1 MRRLRPLIVL
11 PLLLL
16 SLCALFPAASSAA
29 EKQSRADRKAQKE
42 AIQKLPEK
50 YRQWLKVVDLLITDE
65 ELKTFLALDKDY
77 QRDAFI
83 QRFWDARNP
92 YKSSARNQFQEQWEA
107 RVEQA
112 IAEFGDDL
120 NDERTRVL
128 LLNGPPNARIES
140 HCSNVIWPVEVW
152 FYAHAERIRSEF
164 IVVFYRRW
172 GAGPYR
178 LWSGIDGLAALFSG
192 GAGDSGERSL
202 STIANSCRNGDQIA
216 GGIGWVL
223 NQGMGYDML
232 QQRMTAKAEQRT
244 GEWVTS
250 FSSYSTDVA
259 PGTKLLPAKLALE
272 YPGRWQGRT
281 AVEGVITVPASG
293 AGQSALGGAHT
304 YNLILNG
311 EVLQSGKLF
320 ENFRYKFDF
329 PAAAAPTPADSLPVV
344 FQRYL
349 RPGDYLLVV
358 RLEDLNSGKVFRD
371 ERTISVPSSDKA
383 APAPLAADAD
393 EASAQLLAE
402 ANAAIANG
410 ETTLRLIRPFGELQA
425 GMQRFDTLTTGKDI
439 DKVTF
444 ALDGKPVLT
453 KRKPPF
459 SVELDL
465 GNLPR
470 PRTLAAKAYSATGA
484 ELASDELVVN
494 SAPNRFQVKLVEP
507 KRGKRYGTSLLA
519 KAEPQAPDGGTVERV
534 EFFLNETRVATL
546 YQPPWE
552 QPIVLPK
559 AEALGYVRAVAY
571 LPDGSS
577 TESLVF
583 VNAPDDMTE
592 VSINFVELYTSV
604 LDRQKRPVGG
614 LEKKDFTVTEDGA
627 RQEISR
633 FEKVDNLSIHAAV
646 ALDVSASM
654 EKSLDKA
661 RQAALEFFQRI
672 IRPKDRAS
680 VITFNDHPNLTV
692 KFTNDVPT
700 LAGGLAGLKAERGTA
715 LYDSVIFTLYYFTG
729 IKGQRA
735 LVLISDGK
743 DEGSRFTWEDA
754 LDYAR
759 RAGVTIYSIGL
770 GDDVDKRKLSRLAE
784 ETGGRAFFLKNVDEL
799 AGIYASVEQELRSQ
813 YLIGYQS
820 TNTSGGNNFRSVEL
834 KVGKPGLE
842 AKTIRGYYP

>member
-1 MRRLRPLIVL
+1 MRRLRPLLVL
-11 PLLLL
+11 PLLLFSL
-16 SLCALFPAASSAA
+16 SALLPATAGAA
-29 EKQSRADRKAQKE
+29 TEKLSRAERKAQKE
-42 AIQKLPEK
+42 AIEKLPEK
-50 YRQWLKVVDLLITDE
+50 YRTWLKVVDLLITDD

-83 QRFWDARNP
+83 KRFWDARNP
-92 YKSSARNQFQEQWEA
+92 YKTSARNQFQEQWEA

-112 IAEFGDDL
+112 LALFGNLD
-120 NDERTRVL
+120 DERTRML
-128 LLNGPPNARIES
+128 LLNGPPNGRVES
-140 HCSNVIWPVEVW
+140 HCSSVIWPVEVW
-152 FYAHAERIRSEF
+152 FYQHAESVRSELV
-164 IVVFYRRW
+164 VVFYRRW
-172 GAGPYR
+172 GVGYYR
-178 LWSGIDGLAALFSG
+178 VWSPVDGIAALFSE
-192 GAGDSGERSL
+192 GAGDNGQRNVQV
-202 STIANSCRNGDQIA
+202 IANGCRDGDQIA
-216 GGIGWVL
+216 GAISWVV
-223 NQGMGYDML
+223 NQGMGYEIL
-232 QQRMTAKAEQRT
+232 AARMMSKPEAHA

-250 FSSYSTDVA
+250 FNSYSTDIA
-259 PGTKLLPAKLALE
+259 PNAKPLPAKLGLE

-281 AVEGVITVPASG
+281 AVEGVVTVPASG
-293 AGQSALGGAHT
+293 AGQSDLGGTHSF
-304 YNLILNG
+304 NFVLNG
-311 EVLQSGKLF
+311 EVLQNGTLF

-329 PAAAAPTPADSLPVV
+329 PAGVTTPVDSLPII

-358 RLEDLNSGKVFRD
+358 KVEDLNSGKVFRE
-371 ERTISVPSSDKA
+371 ERNISVPASDKA
-383 APAPLAADAD
+383 APAPLATDTD
-393 EASAQLLAE
+393 ETSARLLAE

-410 ETTLRLIRPFGELQA
+410 ETTLKLVRPFGELQT

-439 DKVTF
+439 EKVTF

-453 KRKPPF
+453 KKKPPF

-470 PRTLAAKAYSATGA
+470 PRNLAAKAYSAAGT
-484 ELASDELVVN
+484 EVASDEMMIN
-494 SAPNRFQVKLVEP
+494 AAPNRFQIRLVEP
-507 KRGKRYGTSLLA
+507 QRGKHYGNSLLA
-519 KAEPQAPDGGTVERV
+519 KAEAQAPDGGAVQRV

-546 YQPPWE
+546 FQPPWE

-571 LPDGSS
+571 LTDGSS
-577 TESLVF
+577 TENLVF
-583 VNAPDDMTE
+583 VNAPEDMAE
-592 VSINFVELYTSV
+592 VNINFVELYTSV
-604 LDRQKRPVGG
+604 LDKQKRPVDN
-614 LEKKDFTVTEDGA
+614 LTQKDFSVMEDGTK
-627 RQEISR
+627 QEISR
-633 FEKVDNLSIHAAV
+633 FDRVTNLSIHAAV
-646 ALDVSASM
+646 ALDISASM

-661 RQAALEFFQRI
+661 RQAALEFFQRTI
-672 IRPKDRAS
+672 QPKDRAA

-729 IKGQRA
+729 VKGQRA

-770 GDDVDKRKLSRLAE
+770 GDDVDKRKLSHLAE
-784 ETGGRAFFLKNVDEL
+784 ETGGRAFFLKSVDEL

-813 YLIGYQS
+813 YLIAYQS
-820 TNTSGGNNFRSVEL
+820 TNTSGGNTFRSVEL

>member
-1 MRRLRPLIVL
+1 MYRLRSLIVL
-11 PLLLL
+11 PLLLI
-16 SLCALFPAASSAA
+16 SLCALIPATAHAA
-29 EKQSRADRKAQKE
+29 EKITRAERKAQQE

-50 YRQWLKVVDLLITDE
+50 YRQWLKVVDLLISPQ

-83 QRFWDARNP
+83 RQFWDARNP
-92 YKSSARNQFQEQWEA
+92 YKGGGRNAFQEQWEA
-107 RVEQA
+107 KVELA
-112 IAEFGDDL
+112 LELFGNLD
-120 NDERTRVL
+120 DERSRIL
-128 LLNGPPNARIES
+128 LLNGTPNGRIES
-140 HCSNVIWPVEVW
+140 HCSNIIWPVEVW
-152 FYAHAERIRSEF
+152 YYAHAERIGSEF
-164 IVVFYRRW
+164 IVVFYRHW
-172 GAGPYR
+172 GAGPFR
-178 LWSGIDGLAALFSG
+178 VWNPNEGLGALFSE
-192 GAGDSGERSL
+192 GAGSSGEHSL
-202 STIANSCRNGDQIA
+202 SAIANGCRNGDQLA
-216 GGIGWVL
+216 GGINYVL
-223 NQGMGYDML
+223 GQGMGYDIL
-232 QQRMTAKAEQRT
+232 QARISSKPEDQK

-250 FSSYSTDVA
+250 FSSYSTDID
-259 PGTKLLPAKLALE
+259 PGAKLLPAKLSLD

-281 AVEGVITVPASG
+281 AVEGVITVPVSG
-293 AGQSALGGAHT
+293 AGQSNLGGTHT
-304 YNLILNG
+304 FDMILNG
-311 EVLQSGKLF
+311 EVLQNGRMF

-329 PAAAAPTPADSLPVV
+329 PASAAPSPADSLPVI

-349 RPGDYLLVV
+349 RPGDYVLIVKLV
-358 RLEDLNSGKVFRD
+358 DLNSNKVFRE
-371 ERTISVPSSDKA
+371 ERQISVPASDKP
-383 APAPLAADAD
+383 APAPFAEDAD
-393 EASAQLLAE
+393 EASARMLAE

-410 ETTLRLIRPFGELQA
+410 ETTVKLIRPFGELKA

-439 DKVTF
+439 DRVTF
-444 ALDGKPVLT
+444 VLDGHALLT
-453 KRKPPF
+453 KKKPPF

-470 PRTLAAKAYSATGA
+470 PRTLVARAYNAAGT
-484 ELASDELVVN
+484 EVASDEMVVN
-494 SAPNRFQVKLVEP
+494 AAPNRFQVRLMEP
-507 KRGKRYGTSLLA
+507 QRGKRYTNSLLA
-519 KAEPQAPDGGTVERV
+519 KAEPQAPDGGVVERV
-534 EFFLNETRVATL
+534 EFFLNETKVATL

-577 TESLVF
+577 TENLVF
-583 VNAPDDMTE
+583 VNAPEDMAE
-592 VSINFVELYTSV
+592 VNINFVELYTSV
-604 LDRQKRPVGG
+604 LDKQKRPVEG
-614 LEKKDFTVTEDGA
+614 LGQKDFAVTEDGTK
-627 RQEISR
+627 QEISR
-633 FEKVDNLSIHAAV
+633 FERVTNLSIHAVV
-646 ALDVSASM
+646 ALDISASM

-661 RQAALEFFQRI
+661 RQAALEFFQRT

-715 LYDSVIFTLYYFTG
+715 LYDSIIFTLYYFTG
-729 IKGQRA
+729 VKGQRA

-770 GDDVDKRKLSRLAE
+770 GDDVDKRKMSKLAE
-784 ETGGRAFFLKNVDEL
+784 ETGGRSFFLKNVDEL

-820 TNTSGGNNFRSVEL
+820 TNTSGGNTFRSVEL
-834 KVGKPGLE
+834 KVDKPGLE